1 MAVSIGEIGEF
12 NAAMEYWS
20 SYLERLNHYFA
31 ANKVE
36 NEQKKD
42 AFLCCIGRDTYMY
55 GLLRALMAPN
65 KPAASTYKQLTDAL
79 TAHLVPKPIVIAKRF
94 RFHKRNQMEG
104 ETIKSYVAII
114 QKLAEDCAFGTSL
127 SDTLRD
133 RLVCGMRDEKVHRHL
148 LSRQDLTF
156 KQAVDEAEIAERAAK
171 DAAQF
176 HETDARDVHRLL
188 RQLGH
193 CYRCNGNHDSQQCRF
208 INEQCKYCKKRGH
221 IKRPCRTKKREHKA
235 GASRRAQGAVKTLE
249 GQDSTEDKETVNWGE
264 ALGMEQWKEGKPLYM
279 YMYVEVSIEGQCLKM
294 ELNTEAS
301 LSTALPNIPQMV
313 FPLAYPQ
320 TKACLKT
327 YTGEKLYPHGQ
338 ITVNVR
344 KGGSHSKLPQLVV
357 DRVGPLLLGRNLLH
371 VAEIS
376 VNWDY
381 IKAVTVENK
390 EDVERERN
398 LKLLL
403 SKYPNLVKDS
413 IGVMK
418 EINGH
423 LSLKNDAKPVFLKAR
438 PVPYSLRTK
447 VEDELTHLE
456 KAGIITPV
464 TWSNWA
470 TPIVVVPKPDGS
482 VRLCDDFK
490 VTLNPALNVDKYPL
504 PLVEDIFAAL
514 GGSSIFSKIDLHLAY
529 FQMEMDETS
538 KELLIINTQKGVYQ
552 FNRLAFGIASVP
564 AIWQRAIDTT
574 SVTGNFKNSLSYR

>member
-1 MAVSIGEIGEF
+1 MAVSIGKIGEF
-12 NAAMEYWS
+12 DAAVENWS

-36 NEQKKD
+36 DEQKKD
-42 AFLCCIGRDTYMY
+42 AFLCCIGRDTY

-79 TAHLVPKPIVIAKRF
+79 TAHLVPKPIVIAERF
-94 RFHKRNQMEG
+94 RFHKWNQMEG
-104 ETIKSYVAII
+104 ETIKSYVAVI

-133 RLVCGMRDEKVHRHL
+133 RLVCGMRDEKVQRRL

-156 KQAVDEAEIAERAAK
+156 KQAVDEAEMAERAAK

-176 HETDARDVHRLL
+176 HETDAREVHRLP

-193 CYRCNGNHDSQQCRF
+193 CYRCEGNHNSQQCKF

-221 IKRPCRTKKREHKA
+221 IERACRTKKRELKA
-235 GASRRAQGAVKTLE
+235 GASRGAQGAVKTLE
-249 GQDSTEDKETVNWGE
+249 GQDSTEDEETVNWGE
-264 ALGMEQWKEGKPLYM
+264 VHALGMEQWKKGKPL
-279 YMYVEVSIEGQCLKM
+279 YVEVSIEGQCLRM
-294 ELNTEAS
+294 ELDTGAAVS
-301 LSTALPNIPQMV
+301 LLPYRIYQERFSHLPIH
-313 FPLAYPQ
+313 
-320 TKACLKT
+320 TSKACLKT

-338 ITVNVR
+338 ITVNVK
-344 KGGSHSKLPQLVV
+344 KGGSHRKLPLLVV
-357 DRVGPLLLGRNLLH
+357 DGVGPPLLGRNWL
-371 VAEIS
+371 AEIP

-381 IKAVTVENK
+381 IKTVTVENK
-390 EDVERERN
+390 EDVERERK

-418 EINGH
+418 GINGH
-423 LSLKNDAKPVFLKAR
+423 LSLKNDANPVFLKAR
-438 PVPYSLRTK
+438 PVPYSLRTN

-456 KAGIITPV
+456 KEGIITPV

-482 VRLCDDFK
+482 VRLCGDFK
-490 VTLNPALNVDKYPL
+490 VTLNPALNVDQYPL
-504 PLVEDIFAAL
+504 PRVEDIFAAL

-529 FQMEMDETS
+529 LQMEMDETS
-538 KELLIINTQKGVYQ
+538 KELLTINTQKGLYR
-552 FNRLAFGIASVP
+552 FNRLAFGIASAP
-564 AIWQRAIDTT
+564 AIWQRAIEQ
-574 SVTGNFKNSLSYR
+574 VLQGIPKQLVL